1 MRENRRG
8 GCGIQEKISIFA
20 INEENLKN
28 MKNKIGVDLGGTN
41 MRVGVV
47 ANGRIIEK
55 EIIPCPAQADKMT
68 VVNTLADLIAKY
80 ITP

>member
-1 MRENRRG
+1 
-8 GCGIQEKISIFA
+8 
-20 INEENLKN
+20 